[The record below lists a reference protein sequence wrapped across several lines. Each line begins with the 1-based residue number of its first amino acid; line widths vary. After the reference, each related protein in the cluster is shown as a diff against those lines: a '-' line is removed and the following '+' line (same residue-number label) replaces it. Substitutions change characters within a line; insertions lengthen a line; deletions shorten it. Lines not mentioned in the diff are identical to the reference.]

1 MIKKTGIKTTIN
13 IRMELLERLTEVSHV
28 AGKSRTYLVK
38 ALLSRFI
45 RKHRR
50 MISAWTQVQYQERC
64 AKKKWHH
71 LHIVL
76 KPVEYEYCIDLK
88 KVCKLSVSRIVAYAI
103 EHLLDELLCALQES
117 GDNYRYSNY
126 IFSSFQIKGVVCWLF
141 CWGIPP
147 ELPFNTP
154 SDWI

>member
-1 MIKKTGIKTTIN
+1 MKNKKGIKTTIN
-13 IRMELLERLTEVSHV
+13 IKIELLDRLNDASCV
-28 AGKSRTYLVK
+28 AGKSRTYLIK
-38 ALLSRFI
+38 ALLARFI

-50 MISAWTQVQYQERC
+50 MISPWSQIQYQERC

-71 LHIVL
+71 LHIVM
-76 KPVEYEYCIDLK
+76 KSVEYEYCIDLK
-88 KVCKLSVSRIVAYAI
+88 KVCKLSFSRIVAYAI

-126 IFSSFQIKGVVCWLF
+126 VFSYFQIKGVICWLF

-147 ELPFNTP
+147 ELPLNTT
-154 SDWI
+154 SGWI

>member
-1 MIKKTGIKTTIN
+1 MINKVGIKTTIN
-13 IRMELLERLTEVSHV
+13 IKMELLDRLNDASFV

-38 ALLSRFI
+38 ALLARFI

-50 MISAWTQVQYQERC
+50 MISAWSQVQYQERC
-64 AKKKWHH
+64 EKKKWRH

-76 KPVEYEYCIDLK
+76 KPAEYEYCIDLK
-88 KVCKLSVSRIVAYAI
+88 KVCKLSVSRIIAYSI
-103 EHLLDELLCALQES
+103 EHLLDELLYALQES

-126 IFSSFQIKGVVCWLF
+126 VFSCFEVKGVICWLF

-147 ELPFNTP
+147 ELPFDTARG
-154 SDWI
+154 WI